1 MNLQLGLASDGM
13 RTRLRSA
20 KRLLCRGIGVCLV
33 LGLTA
38 CSGPGEG
45 SGSSGGDTLRVA
57 IASDVLP
64 NPALGTVYGDRA
76 AITYSLAYAPLV
88 HVGTDGSLQPAL
100 ATSWRY
106 VDESASSKNR
116 LFELTLRDDA
126 RFSDGTAVD
135 AAAVVG
141 WLAYF
146 VDTAGPFSGVLGPDP
161 QFEAMDART
170 VRIRMTTPNPAVAS
184 ILSDQGPNIGFVVA
198 PAAVANP
205 DLLSSGTYGAGRY
218 RLDSESSVRS
228 DRYAYVSNEHFYD
241 RDALDYQGVD
251 LRVIADP
258 ASRIQAQL
266 SGQLDV
272 STGDVATVQAAK
284 DAGLDV
290 ISAAQGVVFLTL
302 DTVNNTTVPAFADV
316 RVRQAVNLAIDRST
330 IARAMLG
337 EVGVPASSF
346 LQTDIDAGLDDYW
359 AYDPERAR
367 ALLAE
372 AGYADGLSFP
382 VLVQGAYR
390 GNRGE
395 PLLRAVAKYL
405 QEVGIDVDI
414 TSYPTDPDYARDV
427 FAYKAPMV
435 ALLDILS
442 DTPTMYSSYVAS
454 GAALNFFGGDPELD
468 RLYAEGAAAEDP
480 IPAWTQMWQ
489 RFTEQAYVVPLVED
503 PNILYATG
511 DVGGIEMNRDHKTAL
526 PTEWSPAG

>member
-1 MNLQLGLASDGM
+1 M
-13 RTRLRSA
+13 
-20 KRLLCRGIGVCLV
+20 GIGVCVVFALV
-33 LGLTA
+33 A

-45 SGSSGGDTLRVA
+45 SGGSAGDTLRVA
-57 IASDVLP
+57 VASDVLP

-106 VDESASSKNR
+106 IDESESTRNR

-126 RFSDGTAVD
+126 RFSDGAAVD
-135 AAAVVG
+135 ADAVAG

-146 VDTAGPFSGVLGPDP
+146 VETAGPFSGVLGPDP
-161 QFEAMDART
+161 QFEAVDEHT
-170 VRIRMTTPNPAVAS
+170 VRIRMTAPNPAVAS
-184 ILSDQGPNIGFVVA
+184 ILSDQGPNIGFIVA
-198 PAAVANP
+198 PAAVENP

-218 RLDSESSVRS
+218 RLDNESSVRG
-228 DRYAYVSNEHFYD
+228 DRYAYVSNEQFYD
-241 RDALDYQGVD
+241 IDAPDYQKVD

-272 STGDVATVQAAK
+272 SSGDVATVEAAR
-284 DAGLDV
+284 DAGLNV

-316 RVRQAVNLAIDRST
+316 RVRQAVNLAIDRAK

-346 LQTDIDAGLDDYW
+346 LQTDIDAGLDDHW
-359 AYDPERAR
+359 AYNPERAR
-367 ALLAE
+367 QLLAE

-405 QEVGIDVDI
+405 SEVGIDVDI

-442 DTPTMYSSYVAS
+442 DTPTMYSSYLAP

-468 RLYAEGAAAEDP
+468 RLYADGAAAEDP
-480 IPAWTQMWQ
+480 TPAWTQMWQ
-489 RFTEQAYVVPLVED
+489 RFTEQAFVVPLVED
-503 PNILYATG
+503 PNILYVTG

-526 PTEWSPAG
+526 PTEWSPAGG